1 MCTEPGAAFITE
13 KIKEHDLNRIIIAAC
28 TPRTH
33 EPVFQAVLRDANV
46 HPRYLEFSNI
56 REHVSFVH
64 MKEPELATK
73 QAKELIRAAVG
84 RAALLEPV
92 PTKTVNIA
100 PSALIIGGGIAGLSA
115 ALDIA
120 NAGYDV
126 YLIEKETTI
135 GGKMAM
141 MDRVFPTDDCSI

>member
-1 MCTEPGAAFITE
+1 MCTEPGAAFIIE
-13 KIKEHDLNRIIIAAC
+13 KVKEYNLNRVIVAAC

-33 EPVFQAVLRDANV
+33 EPVFQSVLRDAGI
-46 HPRYLEFSNI
+46 HPRYLEFTNI
-56 REHVSFVH
+56 REHASFVH
-64 MKEPELATK
+64 MNEPEAATE

-84 RAALLEPV
+84 RAVLLEPV
-92 PTKTVNIA
+92 PTKTVNITPA
-100 PSALIIGGGIAGLSA
+100 ALIVGGGIAGLTA

-120 NAGYDV
+120 NAGFDV
-126 YLIEKETTI
+126 YVVEKETTI